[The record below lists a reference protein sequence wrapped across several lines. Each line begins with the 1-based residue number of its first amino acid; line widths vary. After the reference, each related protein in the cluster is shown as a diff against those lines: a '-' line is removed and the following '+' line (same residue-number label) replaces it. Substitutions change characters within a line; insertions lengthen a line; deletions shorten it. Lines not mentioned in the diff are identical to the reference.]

1 MSEEKRNLSRRSFFK
16 GAAAAGIA
24 AAVSGGGLLVKELKA
39 AECKLKR
46 GGLKEPPKVKE
57 DKDIVP
63 MGNSLFKASLEGAYD
78 AFNDALDALG
88 KSKEKTVNTAA
99 LLAKQ
104 GLKLKS
110 PEAKAAGKSVKI
122 PASLLKAR
130 EQKGRQ
136 KGFHGHASGCVCCCC
151 VHAHIS
157 W

>member
-24 AAVSGGGLLVKELKA
+24 AAVSGGGLLLEA
-39 AECKLKR
+39 GDCKLKR
-46 GGLKEPPKVKE
+46 GGIKEPKGVKE
-57 DKDIVP
+57 DKDVVP

-78 AFNDALDALG
+78 AFNAAMDSLG
-88 KSKEKTVNTAA
+88 KGKEKTVNTAA
-99 LLAKQ
+99 LLAEQ

-110 PEAKAAGKSVKI
+110 PEAKAAGKSVNI

-130 EQKGRQ
+130 EQKARQ
-136 KGFHGHASGCVCCCC
+136 KGWHGHASAYACCCY
-151 VHAHIS
+151 VHAHVTS